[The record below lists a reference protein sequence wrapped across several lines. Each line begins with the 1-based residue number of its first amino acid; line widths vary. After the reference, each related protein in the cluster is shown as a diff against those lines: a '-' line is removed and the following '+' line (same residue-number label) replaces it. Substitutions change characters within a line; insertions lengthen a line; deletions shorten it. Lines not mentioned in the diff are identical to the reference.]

1 MTPFERMEKMFNGNV
16 GRIAS
21 AIDDFHDSAFAG
33 YNPESRVIRMGKE
46 RNDCW
51 SYCNPLTSVVRM
63 REGKEGR
70 IDVLFESYKRVRV
83 CDDGSNMDMRT
94 YEERHWYQGETA
106 CKRAL
111 QDAAHF
117 MGVPPRFLQA
127 IYEEVVE

>member
-21 AIDDFHDSAFAG
+21 AIDDFHGSAFAG

-46 RNDCW
+46 RDDCW
-51 SYCNPLTSVVRM
+51 SYCNPITSAVYM
-63 REGKEGR
+63 TEGKDGR
-70 IDVLFESYKRVRV
+70 IDVLFERYKRVRA
-83 CDDGSNMDMRT
+83 CDDGSNMEMGLGNNSR
-94 YEERHWYQGETA
+94 WYQGETA